1 MDETPFWSAHLWNG
15 FILTLCILL
24 LALGGI
30 FIFWTPK
37 LFETTVQ
44 NQGIQIIIIVFAF
57 PVVTFLLATGKISRE
72 AGLSLL
78 GAIIGYAFG
87 TSHLSH

>member
-1 MDETPFWSAHLWNG
+1 MGEDRMGAYIWNATVM
-15 FILTLCILL
+15 TLCILL

-30 FIFWTPK
+30 FMFWTPA
-37 LFETTVQ
+37 LFQEVVQ
-44 NQGIQIIIIVFAF
+44 KQGIQIVTIVFTL
-57 PVVTFLLATGKISRE
+57 PVVTFLLATAKISNE

-87 TSHLSH
+87 TSHGG